1 MPQHVYEWQAL
12 VRLALS
18 QTTPVGQQDLLLVHT
33 PQGEIYRPLQPPADL
48 APRLGAV
55 LILLY
60 PDGNDLR
67 FPLTVRSQRL
77 VNHRGEVS
85 LPGGAIEAGDADVA
99 AAALRECREELGIQ
113 TNDIAVWGKLTSWY
127 IAPSNFLITPV
138 VASLDYKPDLHPN
151 RDEVGQVITTTLRN
165 LLNPDSVVTE
175 EWILRDNK
183 VIVPFFAIEGHKV
196 WGATAL
202 VLSELIARMRRALP
216 SQQSSY

>member
-1 MPQHVYEWQAL
+1 M
-12 VRLALS
+12 
-18 QTTPVGQQDLLLVHT
+18 
-33 PQGEIYRPLQPPADL
+33 
-48 APRLGAV
+48 
-55 LILLY
+55 
-60 PDGNDLR
+60 
-67 FPLTVRSQRL
+67 
-77 VNHRGEVS
+77 
-85 LPGGAIEAGDADVA
+85 A

-113 TNDIAVWGKLTSWY
+113 TDDIAVWGQLTSWY

-138 VASLDYKPDLHPN
+138 VASLNYTPNLHPN

-175 EWILRDNK
+175 EWTLRDNQ

-202 VLSELIARMRRALP
+202 VLSELVARMRRVLP